1 MGLAEVLSWQGFL
14 KILAAGLE
22 VTCVLK
28 YLRRGLPGNDR
39 LDHAD
44 RRSGG
49 HSYAGIT
56 QDLVQTIFLRDQ
68 LPPSV
73 CR

>member
-1 MGLAEVLSWQGFL
+1 
-14 KILAAGLE
+14 
-22 VTCVLK
+22 VTCVLE

-49 HSYAGIT
+49 QSYAGIT
-56 QDLVQTIFLRDQ
+56 QDLVQTIFLRGQ
-68 LPPSV
+68 HAGH
-73 CR
+73 